1 MENEM
6 REDIKKAIKFVET
19 AVFIALAIG
28 FFVGL
33 VIGSLTVFALLR

>member
-6 REDIKKAIKFVET
+6 REDIKKALKFVET

-33 VIGSLTVFALLR
+33 VIGSLTVFSLMR